1 MKRILFTIGVL
12 ATALSSARAQAGE
25 APLTGDPKLVET
37 TTTTTGVSSNGET
50 STSTTTT
57 KPNADG
63 STTTTADPAG
73 STITYTTTT
82 TTTQRFS
89 DGSSVVKQPDGK
101 IIVYGP
107 GEGPTE
113 PEPERAII
121 DDGPTERAIIDDGP
135 TEPMR
140 AIIVDPSAPSP
151 PSPPRAAGDIPVP
164 GPAPTIN
171 SSFQLSLDEA
181 DNKTAGVPKPSE
193 ETQKVEE
200 KKSSWW
206 GVFVPALIPEIGIGG
221 GREDRERRFPDDPR
235 R

>member
-1 MKRILFTIGVL
+1 
-12 ATALSSARAQAGE
+12 
-25 APLTGDPKLVET
+25 
-37 TTTTTGVSSNGET
+37 
-50 STSTTTT
+50 
-57 KPNADG
+57 
-63 STTTTADPAG
+63 
-73 STITYTTTT
+73 
-82 TTTQRFS
+82 
-89 DGSSVVKQPDGK
+89 VKQPDGK

-140 AIIVDPSAPSP
+140 AIIDDPSAPSP

-164 GPAPTIN
+164 GPAPTIK
-171 SSFQLSLDEA
+171 STFQLSLDEA

-200 KKSSWW
+200 KKP
-206 GVFVPALIPEIGIGG
+206 GVLESIFGGFGFGIGG
-221 GREDRERRFPDDPR
+221 GREDRERRFPDDR
-235 R
+235 RR